1 MRDMFRK
8 PGYLVMKEKSYEIDM
23 TKGGLVGQMLIFAL
37 PLMLSSI
44 LQLLFNAAD
53 VIVVGRFAGSQS
65 LAAVGSTTSLINLI
79 TNLFIGISIGCNV
92 VVSRNYGAK
101 KYEVVSQA
109 VHTSIALGLFA
120 GVILT
125 VIGVGLAGTFLRL
138 MGSPEDVIRLATL
151 YLRIYFGGMTA
162 TMLYNFGA
170 AVLRAVGDTRRPL
183 IYLSLAGIVNVLL
196 NLMFVIVFHMG
207 VAGVGLATVISQC
220 ISAGLV
226 IRCLLKESGCLKLAI
241 SKIRITGQILSQIL
255 RVGVP
260 AGIQS
265 SVFAI
270 SNVVIQSAI
279 NSFGSV
285 VMAGSAAAANIEGFV
300 YMAMN
305 AFMQTSLTFTSQ
317 NYGAGNTKR
326 VDKVIR
332 NALIMVT
339 ITGLVLGNAAYLLG
353 PQLLHLYATDP
364 AVIAAG
370 MLRLK
375 CICVVYALC
384 GIMDSLVGVLRG
396 LNCVMIPMFSSL
408 FGSCVLRLIWIAT
421 YFQTH
426 HEQYVLYISY
436 AITWIITIMAHVV
449 CLIFVRKKAFANLGN
464 LPEDKKVAL

>member
-1 MRDMFRK
+1 
-8 PGYLVMKEKSYEIDM
+8 MKEKTYEIDM
-23 TKGGLVGQMLIFAL
+23 TKGGLVWQMLLFAL

-53 VIVVGRFAGSQS
+53 VIVVGRFAGSAS

-92 VVSRNYGAK
+92 VVSQNYGAK
-101 KYEVVSQA
+101 KYELVSKA

-120 GVILT
+120 GVLLSL
-125 VIGVGLAGTFLRL
+125 IGVTFAGSFLRM
-138 MGSPEDVIRLATL
+138 MGSPEDVISLATL

-183 IYLSLAGIVNVLL
+183 FYLSFAGVINVLL
-196 NLMFVIVFHMG
+196 NLVFVIKLHMG

-220 ISAGLV
+220 ISAALV
-226 IRCLLKESGCLKLAI
+226 IRCLFRETGCLKLVI
-241 SKIRITGQILSQIL
+241 SKIRFSSSVLIQIL

-265 SVFAI
+265 SLFAV
-270 SNVVIQSAI
+270 SNVVIQSGI

-285 VMAGSAAAANIEGFV
+285 VMAGSAAASNIEGFV

-339 ITGLVLGNAAYLLG
+339 VTGLLLGNLAYLCG
-353 PQLLHLYATDP
+353 PWLLRLYASDA

-408 FGSCVLRLIWIAT
+408 FGSCVLRLVWVAT
-421 YFQTH
+421 FFQTH
-426 HEQYVLYISY
+426 HEAYVLYISY
-436 AITWIITIMAHVV
+436 AITWIITICAHIV
-449 CLIFVRKKAFANLGN
+449 CLVIVRRKAYRRLLNV
-464 LPEDKKVAL
+464 KSV